1 MPIFI
6 REEIEQGIE
15 VISNQLKSEDRVWLK
30 LCAKFFGTKKDV
42 FLCSLYMSPDTFLL
56 EIIFERKRYIAQEGP
71 IALTNDYSA
80 RTGSLPDCIIHD
92 STYYTQ
98 LLQNYSSDHP
108 LPRNSEDTII
118 NGYGRELLN
127 LCK

>member
-1 MPIFI
+1 M
-6 REEIEQGIE
+6 
-15 VISNQLKSEDRVWLK
+15 ISNQLKSEDRVWLK